1 MSSRR
6 EAITLLCTV
15 LGAAHAA
22 CDASPSSYPPSQ
34 CAPGDHPNAANA
46 ANAANAQDPA
56 MIHLVRDLAQFVTH
70 RGRTVDELT
79 TRLGKVE
86 PSEDNTAVHVH
97 PSDALLQGVRIE
109 RYPDGTPFTIGL
121 RFVRPIPIAELKV
134 AFGAYKTLMPSDPFM
149 PWPLI
154 FPNGAQGSF
163 GSVALLVDV
172 AGRLAQ
178 LDHGDVAT
186 VTLRIDPIDP
196 PGAP

>member
-6 EAITLLCTV
+6 EAITLLCIV

-46 ANAANAQDPA
+46 VPAQDPA
-56 MIHLVRDLAQFVTH
+56 MIHLVRELAKYVTH
-70 RGRTVDELT
+70 SARTVDELT

-86 PSEDNTAVHVH
+86 PSDDGAAHVH
-97 PSDALLQGVRIE
+97 PSDALLQGVRID
-109 RYPDGTPFTIGL
+109 RYPDGTPFTIDL
-121 RFVRPIPIAELKV
+121 TFVRPIPIAELKV

-154 FPNGAQGSF
+154 FFKVAQGSF
-163 GSVALLVDV
+163 GSVSLLVDV

-186 VTLRIDPIDP
+186 VTLRIDPINP
-196 PGAP
+196 PAVP

>member
-6 EAITLLCTV
+6 EAITLLCIV

-46 ANAANAQDPA
+46 APAQAPA
-56 MIHLVRDLAQFVTH
+56 MIQLVRDLAKYVTH
-70 RGRTVDELT
+70 SARTVDELT

-86 PSEDNTAVHVH
+86 PSDDAAVHIH
-97 PSDALLQGVRIE
+97 PSDALLQGVRIA
-109 RYPDGTPFTIGL
+109 RYPDGTPFTVGL
-121 RFVRPIPIAELKV
+121 TFVRPIPIAELKV
-134 AFGAYKTLMPSDPFM
+134 AFGAYKTLMPSDPDM
-149 PWPLI
+149 PWPLL
-154 FPNGAQGSF
+154 FPNVAQGSF
-163 GSVALLVDV
+163 GSVALLVQV

-178 LDHGDVAT
+178 LDHRDVAT

-196 PGAP
+196 LAVP